1 MVILIK
7 GDYMDIIGQFPLFYF
22 PEYGSAWMMGITG
35 TIHILASHTSVGAAM
50 LFAFLAYKAYKENRT
65 DLYPYMKKYGMF
77 LLIFSYVIGSITGPG
92 IWYTATAASPRGI
105 SALIH
110 NFVWVWATEWVF
122 FVYEVIGVFALVYF
136 IDKIDKKTHLKL
148 TFTFALA
155 SVGTLAL
162 IIGIIS
168 FMMWPGTEGYYAT
181 GSASD
186 AFFGVNTFPHMFLRI
201 GFMIMMSGVIGLV
214 ISSAMKKENEALSNE
229 LSRKMGFVSLIGG
242 FVTMFFFMW
251 YMGTLP
257 ENAHAVFNVTKESI
271 IQNRIILA
279 IVFSLYFILAIVRP
293 KTINTVL
300 ASSMIVVI
308 LLAGLWPGEKLRESM
323 RKPYV
328 AGQYIYSNQIISRDV
343 PGKGIKS
350 ELPIIAEKG
359 LLQVNPFVPENLKVI
374 TASNKLEAGKL
385 LARMSCSN
393 CHSLETTGKFR
404 PLKDRLAG
412 MDKNGIKSILYAIGA
427 GGMNYM
433 PALKLPE
440 HEYDALAEYL
450 ASQKY

>member
-1 MVILIK
+1 
-7 GDYMDIIGQFPLFYF
+7 MDIVGQFPLFYF

-50 LFAFLAYKAYKENRT
+50 LFAYLAYKAYKEDRV

-136 IDKIDKKTHLKL
+136 IDKIDRKTHLKL
-148 TFTFALA
+148 TYTFAMA
-155 SVGTLAL
+155 SVGTLTL

-168 FMMWPGTEGYYAT
+168 FMMWPGTDAYYAT

-186 AFFGVNTFPHMFLRI
+186 AFFGINTFPHMFLRI

-214 ISSAMKKENEALSNE
+214 ISSAIKRENAALSAE
-229 LSRKMGFVSLIGG
+229 LSRIMGYVSMIGG
-242 FVTMFFFMW
+242 FVTMLFFMW

-257 ENAHAVFNVTKESI
+257 ENAHAVFNVDKASI
-271 IQNRIILA
+271 IQSRVILTL
-279 IVFSLYFILAIVRP
+279 VFTLYFLVAIFKPNFINVPLAATMIL
-293 KTINTVL
+293 
-300 ASSMIVVI
+300 VI
-308 LLAGLWPGEKLRESM
+308 LVAGLWPGEKLRESM

-328 AGQYIYSNQIISRDV
+328 AGQYIYSNQLIARDV

-350 ELPIIAEKG
+350 EMDTVANVG
-359 LLQVNPFVPENLKVI
+359 LLQSNPWIPENLKVI
-374 TASNKLEAGKL
+374 TEENKHEAGAILAKL
-385 LARMSCSN
+385 SCSN
-393 CHSLETTGKFR
+393 CHSLETTGVFR

-412 MDKNGIKSILYAIGA
+412 MDKDAIKGIVQAIGA
-427 GGMNYM
+427 GGFPYM
-433 PALKLPE
+433 PKLQLPE
-440 HEYDALAEYL
+440 HEQDALAEWL
-450 ASQKY
+450 ASQNY

>member
-1 MVILIK
+1 
-7 GDYMDIIGQFPLFYF
+7 MDVIGQFPLFYF

-50 LFAFLAYKAYKENRT
+50 LFAFLAYKAYKENRS

-148 TFTFALA
+148 TYTFALA

-168 FMMWPGTEGYYAT
+168 FMMWPGTDAFYTT

-186 AFFGVNTFPHMFLRI
+186 AFFGINTFPHMFLRI

-214 ISSAMKKENEALSNE
+214 ISSAMKKENPE
-229 LSRKMGFVSLIGG
+229 LSAELSKKMGYVGILGG
-242 FVTMFFFMW
+242 FLTTFFFMW
-251 YMGTLP
+251 YMNTLP
-257 ENAHAVFNVTKESI
+257 ENAHAVFTISKESI
-271 IQNRIILA
+271 VQSRL
-279 IVFSLYFILAIVRP
+279 VLMGLFSLYFILVIAKPRFLNVPI
-293 KTINTVL
+293 
-300 ASSMIVVI
+300 ASVMIVVI
-308 LLAGLWPGEKLRESM
+308 LIAGLWPGEKLRESM

-328 AGQYIYSNQIISRDV
+328 AGQYIYSDQIISRDV
-343 PGKGIKS
+343 PGKKIKS
-350 ELPIIAEKG
+350 ELPAIAEKG
-359 LLQVNPFVPENLKVI
+359 LLKLNPFIPDRLRTITDENR
-374 TASNKLEAGKL
+374 LEAGELLTKL
-385 LARMSCSN
+385 SCSN
-393 CHSLETTGKFR
+393 CHSLEKTGKFR

-412 MDKNGIKSILYAIGA
+412 MDKEGVMTILHTIGEGA
-427 GGMNYM
+427 FPYM
-433 PALKLPE
+433 PKLKLPE
-440 HEYDALAEYL
+440 DEYDAMAEYIS
-450 ASQKY
+450 SQQY

>member
-1 MVILIK
+1 
-7 GDYMDIIGQFPLFYF
+7 MDLIGQFPLFYF
-22 PEYGSAWMMGITG
+22 PDYGSAWMMGVTG

-50 LFAFLAYKAYKENRT
+50 LFAFLAYKANKENRT

-122 FVYEVIGVFALVYF
+122 FVYEVIGVFVLVYF
-136 IDKIDKKTHLKL
+136 IDKIDRKTHLKL
-148 TFTFALA
+148 TYTFAIA

-168 FMMWPGTEGYYAT
+168 FMMWPGTAAYYAT

-186 AFFGVNTFPHMFLRI
+186 AFFGLNTFPHMFLRI
-201 GFMIMMSGVIGLV
+201 GFMIMLSGVIGLV
-214 ISSAMKKENEALSNE
+214 ISSAIKKENEE
-229 LSRKMGFVSLIGG
+229 LSAELSKKMGYVSLLGG
-242 FVTMFFFMW
+242 FLVMFFFMW

-257 ENAHAVFNVTKESI
+257 DNAHAVFNITKDSV
-271 IQNRIILA
+271 IQSRIILTIIFSIYFLIA
-279 IVFSLYFILAIVRP
+279 IVKPRF
-293 KTINTVL
+293 INTPL
-300 ASSMIVVI
+300 AGIMIFVI
-308 LLAGLWPGEKLRESM
+308 LIGGIWPGEKLRESM

-359 LLQVNPFVPENLKVI
+359 LLKVNPFIPDNLRTI
-374 TASNKLEAGKL
+374 TAENKLQVGKL
-385 LARMSCSN
+385 LTKMSCSN
-393 CHSLETTGKFR
+393 CHSLEITGVYR
-404 PLKDRLAG
+404 PLRDRLKG
-412 MDKNGIKSILYAIGA
+412 MDKEAIKSILYAIGS
-427 GGMNYM
+427 GGMPYM
-433 PALKLPE
+433 PTLKLPDD
-440 HEYDALAEYL
+440 EYDAIAEYI
-450 ASQKY
+450 ASLKY

>member
-1 MVILIK
+1 M
-7 GDYMDIIGQFPLFYF
+7 FYF
-22 PEYGSAWMMGITG
+22 PEYGSAWMMGVTG

-122 FVYEVIGVFALVYF
+122 FVYEVIGVFVLVYF
-136 IDKIDKKTHLKL
+136 IDRIDKKTHLKL
-148 TFTFALA
+148 TYTFALA

-168 FMMWPGTEGYYAT
+168 FMMWPGTEAYYTT

-186 AFFGVNTFPHMFLRI
+186 AFFGINTFPHMFLRI

-214 ISSAMKKENEALSNE
+214 ISSAIKKENAE
-229 LSRKMGFVSLIGG
+229 LSAELTKKMGYIAIFGG
-242 FVTMFFFMW
+242 FITMFFFMW

-257 ENAHAVFNVTKESI
+257 DNAHAVFNVSKGSI
-271 IQNRIILA
+271 IQSRIILTV
-279 IVFSLYFILAIVRP
+279 VFSLYFLLAIIKP
-293 KTINTVL
+293 QAINTVL
-300 ASSMIVVI
+300 ASTMIFVI
-308 LLAGLWPGEKLRESM
+308 LIAGLWPGEKLRESM

-343 PGKGIKS
+343 EGKNIKS
-350 ELPIIAEKG
+350 ELPIIAQKG
-359 LLQVNPFVPENLKVI
+359 LLQVNPFIPANLKVI
-374 TASNKLEAGKL
+374 TDENRLEAGKL
-385 LARMSCSN
+385 LTKISCSN
-393 CHSLETTGKFR
+393 CHSLEKTGVFR
-404 PLKDRLAG
+404 PLRDRLQG
-412 MDKNGIKSILYAIGA
+412 LDKEGIKSILYAIGD
-427 GGMNYM
+427 GGFPYM
-433 PALKLPE
+433 PKLKLPDE
-440 HEYDALAEYL
+440 EYDAIAEYI
-450 ASQKY
+450 ASLKY

>member
-1 MVILIK
+1 
-7 GDYMDIIGQFPLFYF
+7 MDIIGQFPLFYF
-22 PEYGSAWMMGITG
+22 PEYGSAWMMGMTG

-50 LFAFLAYKAYKENRT
+50 LFAFLAYKAYKEDRS

-122 FVYEVIGVFALVYF
+122 FVYEVIGVFVLVYF

-148 TFTFALA
+148 TFSFALA

-168 FMMWPGTEGYYAT
+168 FMMWPGTEAYYAT

-186 AFFGVNTFPHMFLRI
+186 AFFGTNTFPHMFLRI
-201 GFMIMMSGVIGLV
+201 GFMIMLSGVIGLV
-214 ISSAMKKENEALSNE
+214 ISSAMKKDNLE
-229 LSRKMGFVSLIGG
+229 LSRELTKKMGYISMLGG
-242 FVTMFFFMW
+242 FLVLFFFMW

-257 ENAHAVFNVTKESI
+257 DNAHAVFNVTKADV
-271 IQNRIILA
+271 IQSRIILT
-279 IVFSLYFILAIVRP
+279 IVFSLYFLIAIVKP
-293 KTINTVL
+293 QFISTPL
-300 ASSMIVVI
+300 ASVMIFVI
-308 LLAGLWPGEKLRESM
+308 LIAGIWPGEKLRESM

-343 PGKGIKS
+343 EGKGIKS

-374 TASNKLEAGKL
+374 TEENKIEAGKL
-385 LARMSCSN
+385 LTRMSCSN
-393 CHSLETTGKFR
+393 CHSLEKTGKFR
-404 PLKDRLAG
+404 PLKDRLQG
-412 MDKNGIKSILYAIGA
+412 MDKEAIKSTLYAIGDGA
-427 GGMNYM
+427 FPYM
-433 PALKLPE
+433 PKLKLPE
-440 HEYDALAEYL
+440 QEYDAIAEYL
-450 ASQKY
+450 VSLKY

>member
-1 MVILIK
+1 
-7 GDYMDIIGQFPLFYF
+7 MDIIGQFPLFYF
-22 PEYGSAWMMGITG
+22 PEYGSAWMMGVTG

-50 LFAFLAYKAYKENRT
+50 LFAFLAFKAYKENRS

-77 LLIFSYVIGSITGPG
+77 LLIFSYVVGSITGPG

-122 FVYEVIGVFALVYF
+122 FVYEVIGVFVLVYF
-136 IDKIDKKTHLKL
+136 IDRIDRKSHLKL
-148 TFTFALA
+148 TYTFALA

-168 FMMWPGTEGYYAT
+168 FMMWPGTNAYYET

-186 AFFGVNTFPHMFLRI
+186 AFFGINTFPHMFLRI

-214 ISSAMKKENEALSNE
+214 ISSAMKKENPEVSAE
-229 LSRKMGFVSLIGG
+229 LTKKMGLVSLGGG
-242 FVTMFFFMW
+242 FITMFFFMW

-257 ENAHAVFNVTKESI
+257 DNAHAVFQVSKDSV
-271 IQNRIILA
+271 IQNRIILSILFSAYFLVA
-279 IVFSLYFILAIVRP
+279 IFKP
-293 KTINTVL
+293 KIINTPI
-300 ASSMIVVI
+300 ASIMIAVV

-343 PGKGIKS
+343 PGKNIKS

-359 LLQVNPFVPENLKVI
+359 LLKVNPFIPENLREI
-374 TASNKLEAGKL
+374 TSENKLQVGEL
-385 LARMSCSN
+385 LTKMSCSN
-393 CHSLETTGKFR
+393 CHSLEKTGVFR
-404 PLKDRLAG
+404 PLRDRLTG
-412 MDKNGIKSILYAIGA
+412 MDKEGVKAILYAIGD
-427 GGMNYM
+427 GGFPYM
-433 PALKLPE
+433 PKLKLPDE
-440 HEYDALAEYL
+440 EYDAIAEYI
-450 ASQKY
+450 ASLKY

>member
-1 MVILIK
+1 
-7 GDYMDIIGQFPLFYF
+7 MDIIGQFPLFYF

-50 LFAFLAYKAYKENRT
+50 LFAFLAYKAYKENRS

-122 FVYEVIGVFALVYF
+122 FVYEVIGVFVLVYF

-148 TFTFALA
+148 TFSFALA

-168 FMMWPGTEGYYAT
+168 FMMWPGTQAYYVT

-186 AFFGVNTFPHMFLRI
+186 AFFGTNTFPHMFLRI
-201 GFMIMMSGVIGLV
+201 GFMIMLSGVIGLL
-214 ISSAMKKENEALSNE
+214 ISSAIKKDNAALSNE
-229 LSRKMGFVSLIGG
+229 LTKKMGYISMLGG
-242 FVTMFFFMW
+242 FLVLFFFMW

-257 ENAHAVFNVTKESI
+257 DNAHAVFNITKEEV
-271 IQNRIILA
+271 IQNRILIT
-279 IVFSLYFILAIVRP
+279 IIFSLYFLIAIIKPNYIRTPLAGV
-293 KTINTVL
+293 
-300 ASSMIVVI
+300 MIFVI
-308 LLAGLWPGEKLRESM
+308 LIGGIWPGEKLRESM

-343 PGKGIKS
+343 PGKNIKS

-374 TASNKLEAGKL
+374 TEENKLQAGEL
-385 LARMSCSN
+385 LTKMACSN
-393 CHSLETTGKFR
+393 CHSLENSGKYR
-404 PLKDRLAG
+404 PLKDRLMG
-412 MDKNGIKSILYAIGA
+412 MDKEGIKAILYAIGN
-427 GGMNYM
+427 GGMSYM
-433 PALKLPE
+433 PSLSLPE
-440 HEYDALAEYL
+440 HETDAIAEYL
-450 ASQKY
+450 ASLKY

>member
-1 MVILIK
+1 
-7 GDYMDIIGQFPLFYF
+7 MDIIGQFPLFYF
-22 PEYGSAWMMGITG
+22 PEYGSAWMMGVTG

-77 LLIFSYVIGSITGPG
+77 LLIFSYVVGSITGPG

-136 IDKIDKKTHLKL
+136 MDKIDKKTHLKL
-148 TFTFALA
+148 TFTFAIA

-168 FMMWPGTEGYYAT
+168 FMMWPGTNAYYAT

-186 AFFGVNTFPHMFLRI
+186 AFFGINTFPHMFLRV

-214 ISSAMKKENEALSNE
+214 ISSAMKKENPE
-229 LSRKMGFVSLIGG
+229 LSKELTRKMGYVSLLGG

-257 ENAHAVFNVTKESI
+257 DNAHAVFNVSKGDV
-271 IQNRIILA
+271 IQTRIILA
-279 IVFSLYFILAIVRP
+279 IVFSIYFLIAIVKP
-293 KTINTVL
+293 KMVNVPF
-300 ASSMIVVI
+300 ASIMIIVVLI
-308 LLAGLWPGEKLRESM
+308 AGLWPGEKLRESM

-343 PGKGIKS
+343 EGKHIKS
-350 ELPIIAEKG
+350 ELPIIAQKG
-359 LLQVNPFVPENLKVI
+359 LLQLNPFVPQRLKVI
-374 TASNKLEAGKL
+374 TEENKLEVGEL
-385 LARMSCSN
+385 LAKMSCSN
-393 CHSLETTGKFR
+393 CHSLEKTGVYR
-404 PLKDRLAG
+404 PLKDRLKG
-412 MDKNGIKSILYAIGA
+412 MDKDGVKSILYAMGEGA
-427 GGMNYM
+427 FPYM
-433 PALKLPE
+433 PKLKLPDE
-440 HEYDALAEYL
+440 EYDAIAEYI
-450 ASQKY
+450 ASLKY

>member
-1 MVILIK
+1 
-7 GDYMDIIGQFPLFYF
+7 MDIIGQFPLFYF
-22 PEYGSAWMMGITG
+22 PEYGSAWMMGVTG

-50 LFAFLAYKAYKENRT
+50 LFAFLAFKAYKENRS

-77 LLIFSYVIGSITGPG
+77 LLIFSYVVGSITGPG

-122 FVYEVIGVFALVYF
+122 FVYEVIGVFVLVYF
-136 IDKIDKKTHLKL
+136 IDRIDRKSHLRL
-148 TFTFALA
+148 TYTFALA

-168 FMMWPGTEGYYAT
+168 FMMWPGTNAYYAT

-186 AFFGVNTFPHMFLRI
+186 AFFGINTFPHMFLRI

-214 ISSAMKKENEALSNE
+214 ISSAMKKENPEVSAE
-229 LSRKMGFVSLIGG
+229 LTKKMGLVSLGGG
-242 FVTMFFFMW
+242 FITMFFFMW

-257 ENAHAVFNVTKESI
+257 DNAHAVFQVSKDSV
-271 IQNRIILA
+271 IQNRIILSILFSAYFLVA
-279 IVFSLYFILAIVRP
+279 IFKP
-293 KTINTVL
+293 KIINTPI
-300 ASSMIVVI
+300 ASIMIAVV

-343 PGKGIKS
+343 PGKNIKS

-359 LLQVNPFVPENLKVI
+359 LLKVNPFIPENLREI
-374 TASNKLEAGKL
+374 TSENKLQVGEL
-385 LARMSCSN
+385 LTKMSCSN
-393 CHSLETTGKFR
+393 CHSLEKTGVFR
-404 PLKDRLAG
+404 PLRDRLTG
-412 MDKNGIKSILYAIGA
+412 MDKEGVKAILYAIGD
-427 GGMNYM
+427 GGFPYM
-433 PALKLPE
+433 PKLKLPDE
-440 HEYDALAEYL
+440 EYDAIAEYI
-450 ASQKY
+450 ASLKY

>member
-1 MVILIK
+1 
-7 GDYMDIIGQFPLFYF
+7 MDIIGQFPLFYF

-35 TIHILASHTSVGAAM
+35 TIHILASHTSVGAAL

-122 FVYEVIGVFALVYF
+122 FVYEVIGVFVLVYF

-155 SVGTLAL
+155 SVGTLVL

-168 FMMWPGTEGYYAT
+168 FMMWPGTEAYYAT

-186 AFFGVNTFPHMFLRI
+186 AFFGTNTFPHMFLRI
-201 GFMIMMSGVIGLV
+201 GFMIMLSGVIGLV
-214 ISSAMKKENEALSNE
+214 ISSAMKKENPEVAKE
-229 LSRKMGFVSLIGG
+229 LTQKMGYVSLIGG

-257 ENAHAVFNVTKESI
+257 DNAHAVFNVTKDSI

-279 IVFSLYFILAIVRP
+279 IVFSIYFVLAIVRP
-293 KTINTVL
+293 NFINPAI
-300 ASSMIVVI
+300 ASTMIAVI
-308 LLAGLWPGEKLRESM
+308 LIAGLWPGEKLRESM

-343 PGKGIKS
+343 DGKGIKS
-350 ELPIIAEKG
+350 ELPIIAQKG

-374 TASNKLEAGKL
+374 TEQNKLEAGKL

-393 CHSLETTGKFR
+393 CHSLEKTGAYR
-404 PLKDRLAG
+404 PLKDRLTG
-412 MDKNGIKSILYAIGA
+412 VNKEGIKGILTAMGQGA
-427 GGMNYM
+427 FPYM
-433 PALKLPE
+433 PKLQLPE
-440 HEYDALAEYL
+440 HEYDAIAEYI
-450 ASQKY
+450 ASLKY

>member
-1 MVILIK
+1 
-7 GDYMDIIGQFPLFYF
+7 MDIIGQFPLFYF

-50 LFAFLAYKAYKENRT
+50 LFAFLAYKAYKENRS

-122 FVYEVIGVFALVYF
+122 FVYEVIGVFVLVYF

-148 TFTFALA
+148 TFSFALA

-168 FMMWPGTEGYYAT
+168 FMMWPGTQSYYTT

-186 AFFGVNTFPHMFLRI
+186 AFFGTNTFPHMFLRI
-201 GFMIMMSGVIGLV
+201 GFMIMLSGVIGLL
-214 ISSAMKKENEALSNE
+214 ISSAMKKTNLE
-229 LSRKMGFVSLIGG
+229 LSKELTKKMGYISMLGG
-242 FVTMFFFMW
+242 FLVIFFFMW

-257 ENAHAVFNVTKESI
+257 DNAHAVFNVTKTEV
-271 IQNRIILA
+271 IQNRIMITA
-279 IVFSLYFILAIVRP
+279 IFSLYFLVAILKPQFISTP
-293 KTINTVL
+293 L
-300 ASSMIVVI
+300 AGVMILVI
-308 LLAGLWPGEKLRESM
+308 LIGGIWPGEKLRESM

-359 LLQVNPFVPENLKVI
+359 LLQVNPFIPDNLKVI
-374 TASNKLEAGKL
+374 TEENKLQVGEL
-385 LARMSCSN
+385 LAKMSCSN
-393 CHSLETTGKFR
+393 CHSLENTGKYR
-404 PLKDRLAG
+404 PLKDRLTG
-412 MDKNGIKSILYAIGA
+412 MDKEGIKSILYAIGN
-427 GGMNYM
+427 GGMPYM
-433 PALKLPE
+433 PSLSLPE
-440 HEYDALAEYL
+440 HETDAIAEYL
-450 ASQKY
+450 ASLKY

>member
-1 MVILIK
+1 
-7 GDYMDIIGQFPLFYF
+7 MDIIGQFPLFYF
-22 PEYGSAWMMGITG
+22 PEYGSAWMMGMTG

-122 FVYEVIGVFALVYF
+122 FVYEVIGVFVLVYF

-148 TFTFALA
+148 TYTFALA

-168 FMMWPGTEGYYAT
+168 FMMWPGTNAYYAT

-186 AFFGVNTFPHMFLRI
+186 AFFGTNTFPHMFLRI

-214 ISSAMKKENEALSNE
+214 ISSAMKKENLE
-229 LSRKMGFVSLIGG
+229 LSKELTKKMGYISLFGG
-242 FVTMFFFMW
+242 FLTMFFFMW

-257 ENAHAVFNVTKESI
+257 DNAHAVFNITKDSV
-271 IQNRIILA
+271 IQTRIFLA
-279 IVFSLYFILAIVRP
+279 IAFSLYFLLAIVKP
-293 KTINTVL
+293 NFINPTF
-300 ASSMIVVI
+300 ASAMIVVI
-308 LLAGLWPGEKLRESM
+308 LLVGLWPGEKLRESM

-343 PGKGIKS
+343 KGKNIKS
-350 ELPIIAEKG
+350 ELPLIAEKG
-359 LLQVNPFVPENLKVI
+359 LLKVNPFIPDRLKTITPE
-374 TASNKLEAGKL
+374 NKLEVGEL
-385 LARMSCSN
+385 LAKMSCSN
-393 CHSLETTGKFR
+393 CHSLEKTGKYR
-404 PLKDRLAG
+404 PLKDRLGG
-412 MDKNGIKSILYAIGA
+412 MDKESVLSILHLIGN
-427 GGMNYM
+427 GGMPYM
-433 PALKLPE
+433 PTLKLPE
-440 HEYDALAEYL
+440 HEYDAIAEYF
-450 ASQKY
+450 ASLKY

>member
-1 MVILIK
+1 
-7 GDYMDIIGQFPLFYF
+7 MDIIGQFPLFYF

-77 LLIFSYVIGSITGPG
+77 LLIFSYVVGSITGPG

-122 FVYEVIGVFALVYF
+122 FVYEVIGVFVLVYF

-168 FMMWPGTEGYYAT
+168 FMMWPGTEAFYAT

-186 AFFGVNTFPHMFLRI
+186 AFFGINTFPHMFLRI
-201 GFMIMMSGVIGLV
+201 GFMIMCSGVIGLV
-214 ISSAMKKENEALSNE
+214 ISSAMKKENAE
-229 LSRKMGFVSLIGG
+229 LSDELTKKMGYVAMLGG

-257 ENAHAVFNVTKESI
+257 DNAHAVF
-271 IQNRIILA
+271 
-279 IVFSLYFILAIVRP
+279 
-293 KTINTVL
+293 
-300 ASSMIVVI
+300 
-308 LLAGLWPGEKLRESM
+308 
-323 RKPYV
+323 
-328 AGQYIYSNQIISRDV
+328 
-343 PGKGIKS
+343 
-350 ELPIIAEKG
+350 
-359 LLQVNPFVPENLKVI
+359 
-374 TASNKLEAGKL
+374 
-385 LARMSCSN
+385 
-393 CHSLETTGKFR
+393 
-404 PLKDRLAG
+404 
-412 MDKNGIKSILYAIGA
+412 
-427 GGMNYM
+427 
-433 PALKLPE
+433 
-440 HEYDALAEYL
+440 
-450 ASQKY
+450 

>member
-1 MVILIK
+1 
-7 GDYMDIIGQFPLFYF
+7 MDIIGQFPLFYF
-22 PEYGSAWMMGITG
+22 PEYGSAWMMGMTG

-50 LFAFLAYKAYKENRT
+50 LFAFLAYKAYKENRN

-122 FVYEVIGVFALVYF
+122 FVYEVIGVFVLVYF

-148 TFTFALA
+148 TYTFALA

-168 FMMWPGTEGYYAT
+168 FMMWPGTANFYVT

-186 AFFGVNTFPHMFLRI
+186 AFFGINTFPHMFLRI
-201 GFMIMMSGVIGLV
+201 GFMIMLSGVIGLV
-214 ISSAMKKENEALSNE
+214 ISSAMKKENPE
-229 LSRKMGFVSLIGG
+229 LSSELTKKMGYVSLLGG
-242 FVTMFFFMW
+242 FLTMFFFMW

-257 ENAHAVFNVTKESI
+257 DNAHAVFNISKDAV
-271 IQNRIILA
+271 IQNRVILTII
-279 IVFSLYFILAIVRP
+279 FSLYFLLAIFKP
-293 KTINTVL
+293 KMINTVM
-300 ASSMIVVI
+300 ASSMIFVI

-343 PGKGIKS
+343 EGKNIKS

-359 LLQVNPFVPENLKVI
+359 LLQVNPFVPENLRVI
-374 TASNKLEAGKL
+374 TEENKLEAGEL
-385 LARMSCSN
+385 LTKMSCSN
-393 CHSLETTGKFR
+393 CHSLEKTGKFR
-404 PLKDRLAG
+404 PLQARLTG
-412 MDKNGIKSILYAIGA
+412 MDKEGIKSILYAIGS
-427 GGMNYM
+427 GGMSYM
-433 PALKLPE
+433 PTLKLPD
-440 HEYDALAEYL
+440 HEYDAIAEYI
-450 ASQKY
+450 ASLNY

>member
-1 MVILIK
+1 
-7 GDYMDIIGQFPLFYF
+7 MDIIGQFPLFYF
-22 PEYGSAWMMGITG
+22 PEYGSAWMMGVTG

-50 LFAFLAYKAYKENRT
+50 LFAFLAFKAYKENRS

-77 LLIFSYVIGSITGPG
+77 LLIFSYVVGSITGPG

-122 FVYEVIGVFALVYF
+122 FVYEVIGVFVLVYF
-136 IDKIDKKTHLKL
+136 IDRIDRKSHLKL
-148 TFTFALA
+148 TYTFALA

-168 FMMWPGTEGYYAT
+168 FMMWPGTNAYYAT

-186 AFFGVNTFPHMFLRI
+186 AFFGINTFPHMFLRI

-214 ISSAMKKENEALSNE
+214 ISSAMKKENPEVSAE
-229 LSRKMGFVSLIGG
+229 LTKKMGLVSLGGG
-242 FVTMFFFMW
+242 FITMFFFMW

-257 ENAHAVFNVTKESI
+257 DNAHAVFQVSKDSV
-271 IQNRIILA
+271 IQNRIILSILFSAYFLVA
-279 IVFSLYFILAIVRP
+279 IFKP
-293 KTINTVL
+293 KIINTPI
-300 ASSMIVVI
+300 ASIMIAVV

-343 PGKGIKS
+343 PGKNIKS

-359 LLQVNPFVPENLKVI
+359 LLKVNPFIPENLREI
-374 TASNKLEAGKL
+374 TSENKLQVGEL
-385 LARMSCSN
+385 LTKMSCSN
-393 CHSLETTGKFR
+393 CHSLEKTGVFR
-404 PLKDRLAG
+404 PLRDRLTG
-412 MDKNGIKSILYAIGA
+412 MDKEGVKAILYAIGD
-427 GGMNYM
+427 GGFPYM
-433 PALKLPE
+433 PKLKLPDE
-440 HEYDALAEYL
+440 EYDAIAEYI
-450 ASQKY
+450 ASLKY

>member
-1 MVILIK
+1 V
-7 GDYMDIIGQFPLFYF
+7 DTIGQFPLFYF

-50 LFAFLAYKAYKENRT
+50 LFAFLAYKGYKENT
-65 DLYPYMKKYGMF
+65 TQYLPYMKKYGMF

-122 FVYEVIGVFALVYF
+122 FVYEVIGVFAVVYF
-136 IDKIDKKTHLKL
+136 INKVDTRTHLKL
-148 TFTFALA
+148 TYTFALA

-168 FMMWPGTEGYYAT
+168 FMMWPGNEAFYIT

-186 AFFGVNTFPHMFLRI
+186 GFFGINTFPHMFLRI

-214 ISSAMKKENEALSNE
+214 ISSAMKTENPQ
-229 LSRKMGFVSLIGG
+229 LSRELTKKMGYVSLLGG

-257 ENAHAVFNVTKESI
+257 ENAHAVFNISKDSI
-271 IQNRIILA
+271 IQNRLILTV
-279 IVFSLYFILAIVRP
+279 VFSLYFLLAIMKP
-293 KTINTVL
+293 NYINPLV
-300 ASSMIVVI
+300 ASTMIVVV

-328 AGQYIYSNQIISRDV
+328 AGQYMYSNQIISRDV

-350 ELPIIAEKG
+350 ELPLIAEKG
-359 LLQVNPFVPENLKVI
+359 LLQVNPFIPQNLKVI
-374 TASNKLEAGKL
+374 TDENRLEAGKL
-385 LARMSCSN
+385 LAKLSCSN
-393 CHSLETTGKFR
+393 CHSLEKTGVYR
-404 PLKDRLAG
+404 PLKDRLTG
-412 MDKNGIKSILYAIGA
+412 MDKEAIKSILYAIGA
-427 GGMNYM
+427 GGMTYM
-433 PALKLPE
+433 PKLQLPDQ
-440 HEYDALAEYL
+440 EYDAIAEYL
-450 ASQKY
+450 ASQHY